1 MVEQKDKQNLLLE
14 LLQREKP
21 ESAIIFC
28 RTKYGAHKLARELQ
42 RNYINAVPLRGDL
55 SQHQRDHSMGVFRSG
70 HADVLVATDVASRG
84 IDIAQVDCIINYD
97 VPEDPVL
104 YFHRVGRTAR
114 AGDSGK
120 AFTLVSY
127 EEDTDFAR
135 IMGLTKAVIKP
146 MRPEDAEHNFYVNT
160 RGTITELQNQR
171 HGGGGRRNSSYRGRR
186 GGWRSGSRW

>member
-1 MVEQKDKQNLLLE
+1 
-14 LLQREKP
+14 
-21 ESAIIFC
+21 
-28 RTKYGAHKLARELQ
+28 
-42 RNYINAVPLRGDL
+42 
-55 SQHQRDHSMGVFRSG
+55 
-70 HADVLVATDVASRG
+70 
-84 IDIAQVDCIINYD
+84 
-97 VPEDPVL
+97 VL